1 MRVTYENNRF
11 PLLDHATTI
20 EAVRTAV
27 SRREPFSLIR
37 IGDGEAV
44 ALSIDDGSW
53 LYDLEYLH
61 SHWGA
66 ERVALADALSVKSD
80 LAAAA
85 RGADIVGVRDD
96 IVDATCRRDCSISR
110 SSTSPPSFDP
120 TFTSE
125 AVNQA
130 DEVLMV
136 AELRASALVAGEPDR
151 IRRLLHPEFRWTSH
165 NGERLDREGFVRVNT
180 RELRWVKQRLE
191 DPEVTVVDDTALL
204 LCTTHDTVVRD
215 GVEQTFIM
223 PVTQVWVRSHK
234 SWVCL
239 AGHTGPAQG

>member
-1 MRVTYENNRF
+1 M
-11 PLLDHATTI
+11 
-20 EAVRTAV
+20 
-27 SRREPFSLIR
+27 
-37 IGDGEAV
+37 
-44 ALSIDDGSW
+44 
-53 LYDLEYLH
+53 
-61 SHWGA
+61 
-66 ERVALADALSVKSD
+66 
-80 LAAAA
+80 
-85 RGADIVGVRDD
+85 
-96 IVDATCRRDCSISR
+96 
-110 SSTSPPSFDP
+110 
-120 TFTSE
+120 
-125 AVNQA
+125 NQA

-151 IRRLLHPEFRWTSH
+151 LRRLLHPEFRWTSH